1 MRSRLLCTLSLLVSN
16 NSNGCLIE
24 NVYPLLEYIVKKNNL
39 VEFDNL
45 KIHDLLSADFG
56 LTLPIHV
63 IEYIV
68 AQYHDQG
75 YLREI
80 DGKLVHNSALL
91 PHRDIVSEIDNK
103 IVEFRSNFTIFYHKY
118 NEFLN
123 NYSPTMACDSEEEF
137 EQIVSTNIH
146 MMFNTAYMVEHKDTE
161 KLETIEPIDNT
172 FCYSRFLK
180 HIHDTD
186 KPTFNKIIDL
196 AVGYVQ
202 SEMLVSAALN
212 HSLDLSD
219 CTFYIDTRIVL
230 DLLGAH
236 GDLYQASSLYCIN
249 SLKEKG
255 GSIAVFDH
263 TYNEVSE
270 ILASCCKHWND
281 YNPGLASYAL
291 QNYKRESKSQSEL
304 VLLYVNLD
312 SRIKGDLGLT
322 ITQGPI
328 VNEKFRKL
336 CDRLANEIIDIRK
349 GWGFQLFDESSEKD
363 AKSIITVMI
372 LRDSEVSNRLED
384 TKHLF
389 LTSSVS
395 LLRSVKNLFPTKN
408 TEVGY
413 CSSMQYICTL
423 MWLTSSTELT
433 SNVRLN
439 AAAIAASVRPY
450 NKNFMDKFIESFKQL
465 SKIQGLKDEE
475 VNALLQNHTLIE
487 LVELQACG
495 NPVNV
500 TAETTTK
507 ALELYHNRIKSGEI
521 EKQEALQSRMDKI
534 VEGVNNNILIKL
546 GKIDD
551 LTGQIESHK
560 MVLTKYAVRF
570 AQVSDFFVNGV
581 VAIIGGWLLKSS
593 VFKLFEDIPGVPLL
607 YNLIFSIILCIFLYS
622 VKRFKMQKVQM
633 CLYRSLIRRSR
644 YIEDKENKALEY
656 RDEINDLIK
665 SLPTQ

>member
-16 NSNGCLIE
+16 NSNGRLIE

-45 KIHDLLSADFG
+45 KIHNLLSVDFD

-68 AQYHDQG
+68 AQYHEQG

-80 DGKLVHNSALL
+80 DGKLVFNNALL
-91 PHRDIVSEIDNK
+91 PQRDIISEIDSK
-103 IVEFRSNFTIFYHKY
+103 IVEFRSDFTMFYHKF

-123 NYSPTMACDSEEEF
+123 QYSPTMTCNSEEEF
-137 EQIVSTNIH
+137 EQIVSANIH
-146 MMFNTAYMVEHKDTE
+146 LMFKTAYMVEPQDAVE
-161 KLETIEPIDNT
+161 LETIEPIDNT
-172 FCYSRFLK
+172 FCYSRFLT
-180 HIHDTD
+180 HIHDAD
-186 KPTFNKIIDL
+186 KPTFNKLIDL
-196 AVGYVQ
+196 GVGYVQ

-219 CTFYIDTRIVL
+219 CNFYIDTRIVL

-236 GDLYQASSLYCIN
+236 GDLYQKSSMYCMK

-255 GSIAVFDH
+255 ACISVFNH
-263 TYNEVSE
+263 TYNEASE
-270 ILASCCKHWND
+270 ILKSCCKHWHD
-281 YNPGLASYAL
+281 YVPGLASYAL
-291 QNYKRESKSQSEL
+291 QNFKRENISQSEL
-304 VLLYVNLD
+304 ILLYINLD
-312 SRIKGDLGLT
+312 SRIKNDLGLT
-322 ITQGPI
+322 ITQSPTI
-328 VNEKFRKL
+328 SEKYQRLCNKL
-336 CDRLANEIIDIRK
+336 TNEIVDIRK

-372 LRDSEVSNRLED
+372 LRDSEVSNRIED

-395 LLRSVKNLFPTKN
+395 LLKSVKNLFPAKN

-413 CSSMQYICTL
+413 CSSMQYISTL
-423 MWLTSSTELT
+423 MWLTSASELT
-433 SNVRLN
+433 SNARLN

-450 NKNFMDKFIESFKQL
+450 NIKFMDRFIESFKQL
-465 SKIQGLKDEE
+465 SEIQGLEDEE
-475 VNALLQNHTLIE
+475 VNALLQNHSLIE

-500 TAETTTK
+500 TAEATTK

-521 EKQEALQSRMDKI
+521 AKQEALQSEIDKI

-633 CLYRSLIRRSR
+633 CLYRFLIRRSR